1 MLISKCFFFYDFYR
15 MIDWYIVEV
24 EVWGFNGF
32 NVKIIRSNFVAVGA
46 VIGIVI
52 YVFFFSSMLGRL
64 KDFLFNIIV

>member
-1 MLISKCFFFYDFYR
+1 